1 MGTDPIERE
10 PELPLRFWHAARVT
24 APATAQR
31 QQRSDAKRNREQIV
45 GAARILFAR
54 FGVDASVDEITR
66 AAGVGMG
73 TLYRHFPT
81 KEDLV
86 DAVLE
91 DAFAEFLGLASAAVE
106 EPDAWAGL
114 STFLERA
121 LALRAANR
129 GLMDV
134 LATGTHGSERAGAM
148 RRRMRPLLVELVS
161 RAQLQGA
168 LRLDFSADDLPL
180 LLWGGDGVIDCATNV
195 SPEIWRRYLGLVLDG
210 LRVDAAT
217 PLQHPP
223 LSRAQVG
230 RAQRRQR

>member
-1 MGTDPIERE
+1 MA
-10 PELPLRFWHAARVT
+10 AAR
-24 APATAQR
+24 
-31 QQRSDAKRNREQIV
+31 S
-45 GAARILFAR
+45 LFAR

-81 KEDLV
+81 KEDLI

-106 EPDAWAGL
+106 EPDAWTGL

-129 GLMDV
+129 GLTDV
-134 LATGTHGSERAGAM
+134 LAARAHGRERAAAM
-148 RRRMRPLLVELVS
+148 RRRMRPLLVELVT

-168 LRLDFSADDLPL
+168 LRPDLSADDLPL

-195 SPEIWRRYLGLVLDG
+195 SPELWRRYLGIVLDG
-210 LRVDAAT
+210 LRADAAT
-217 PLQHPP
+217 PIAHPP
-223 LSRAQVG
+223 LSRAQLG
-230 RAQRRQR
+230 RAQRRPR